1 MPNPGALRPSFL
13 SSVDYNSFMDK
24 NNPQNNFSPET
35 HDRNNGVGSSYGLGK
50 ALKTMEDKAKFFES
64 MFR

>member
-1 MPNPGALRPSFL
+1 MINPGQRPSFL

-24 NNPQNNFSPET
+24 NNPHNNFSPET
-35 HDRNNGVGSSYGLGK
+35 NDRTNGSYAIGK
-50 ALKTMEDKAKFFES
+50 NLKNAEDKAKFFEN